1 MLKLD
6 AHLARIQEIDPVMG
20 TMIALSAASLAISA
34 LNAFKS
40 HFTKGSRQCSDLAD
54 KERSLCMLRA
64 KAFAKKVEAAAL
76 KDGVRKCAKTKN
88 PEQCKQKMQL
98 KMKKVSGEVKYLNSR
113 FADAKKRV

>member
-6 AHLARIQEIDPVMG
+6 EHLARIQEIDPITG
-20 TMIALSAASLAISA
+20 TMIALSAASLIISA
-34 LNAFKS
+34 TNMFKQ

-64 KAFAKKVEAAAL
+64 KSLAKKVEAAAL
-76 KDGVRKCAKTKN
+76 KDGMNKCKKAKN
-88 PEQCKQKMQL
+88 PEQCKQKLQV
-98 KMKKVSGEVKYLNSR
+98 KMKKVTGEIAYLNSR